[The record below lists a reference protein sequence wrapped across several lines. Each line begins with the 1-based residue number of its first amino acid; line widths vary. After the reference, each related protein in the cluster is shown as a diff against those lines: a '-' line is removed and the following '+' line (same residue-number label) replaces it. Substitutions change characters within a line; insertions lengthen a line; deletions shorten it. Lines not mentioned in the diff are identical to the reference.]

1 MSAPRLTRE
10 EAIRLGVGELWP
22 KPPPSRHEPDGM
34 NKTERRLSRI
44 LHFMQHQGD
53 IRAWDFAPEKF
64 RMADKTWYTPDFRVT
79 LPDAHNLFVE
89 VKVRKKDG
97 SILWKDD
104 AAVKIKTIAELQPYP
119 FFLAVYDPTGWEITR
134 LPSRNWGWI
143 PVNLEWRV

>member
-1 MSAPRLTRE
+1 MATPRLTRE
-10 EAIRLGVGELWP
+10 EAKRLQVDHLWP
-22 KPPPSRHEPDGM
+22 APPPSRRIRDCM

-44 LHFMQHQGD
+44 LHFMKDQHD
-53 IRAWDFAPEKF
+53 IRDWAFESEKF

-79 LPDAHNLFVE
+79 LPDALNLFVE

-97 SILWKDD
+97 GILWKDD

-143 PVNLEWRV
+143 PVNLQWRV